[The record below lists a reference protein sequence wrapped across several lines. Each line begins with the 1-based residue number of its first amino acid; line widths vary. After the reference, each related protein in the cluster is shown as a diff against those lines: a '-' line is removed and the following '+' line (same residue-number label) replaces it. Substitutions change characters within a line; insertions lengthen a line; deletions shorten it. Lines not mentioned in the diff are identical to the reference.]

1 MARFW
6 STLLILLV
14 AFAVYLQ
21 LTIPVEDYGGREPLI
36 WTAGNNYPRL
46 EQIKI
51 INQKNDDF
59 VVVHDHANFD
69 FRRIVLQASSGVGTD
84 IFEVHTGNTLQMVAA
99 SGVCL
104 DLSYYTEKF
113 GFDLSQNVW
122 PGIEEECVVDG
133 IQYGFPLSLQINVL
147 FYNKNIFDRFGV
159 PYPHDAMTWE
169 EFAHTAK
176 RVTRRADTAE
186 DSIYGYIDTQNWR
199 TFFYSLKGEFFSD
212 DGRRPLVNG
221 EKMIKAVQTHLDM
234 VFKHRV
240 TLPVSR
246 LDFFVTESQA
256 GGAYRSIFADGKF
269 AMLVRP
275 RDTLGYFR
283 IVVKNQRER
292 LRRWENNPN
301 RKEEDRPEVLRVGA
315 CLLPRFSDHVPAYYL
330 RARSLVVNRMSPRKD
345 LALKFLRFLTSEDYS
360 RVVNQTLDFIP
371 PNPAYAMVGVEE
383 GEPELSE
390 QEVYAA
396 NLRAMKYRHQSR
408 KSPFLLDQEVGGAI
422 QSQLAR
428 LELDP
433 TLDVREALD
442 VAQRECEELIQL
454 NIRRD
459 PALRQRY
466 ETLNKGGTL

>member
-1 MARFW
+1 MVRFW
-6 STLLILLV
+6 STILILLV

-84 IFEVHTGNTLQMVAA
+84 IFEVHTGGTLQMVAA

-133 IQYGFPLSLQINVL
+133 VQYGFPLSLQINVL
-147 FYNKNIFDRFGV
+147 FYNKNLFDRFGV
-159 PYPHDAMTWE
+159 PYPQDAMTWD
-169 EFAHTAK
+169 EFIDTAK
-176 RVTRRADTAE
+176 RVTRSTDSPQ
-186 DSIYGYIDTQNWR
+186 DSIYGYIDTARWR
-199 TFFYSLKGEFFSD
+199 TFFYSLKGEFFSE
-212 DGRRPLVNG
+212 DGTRPLVNG

-256 GGAYRSIFADGKF
+256 GVAYRSIFADGKF

-275 RDTLGYFR
+275 RGSLGYFR
-283 IVVKNQRER
+283 VVVKNQRER
-292 LRRWENNPN
+292 LSRWQNDPN
-301 RKEEDRPEVLRVGA
+301 RKEKDRPEVLRVRA
-315 CLLPRFSDHVPAYYL
+315 CLLPRYAGREPAYYL
-330 RARSLVVNRMSPRKD
+330 RARSLVVNRLSGSST
-345 LALKFLRFLTSEDYS
+345 FS
-360 RVVNQTLDFIP
+360 
-371 PNPAYAMVGVEE
+371 MV
-383 GEPELSE
+383 
-390 QEVYAA
+390 
-396 NLRAMKYRHQSR
+396 
-408 KSPFLLDQEVGGAI
+408 
-422 QSQLAR
+422 LAR
-428 LELDP
+428 YDMMRRWNRRNYLE
-433 TLDVREALD
+433 
-442 VAQRECEELIQL
+442 
-454 NIRRD
+454 
-459 PALRQRY
+459 RY
-466 ETLNKGGTL
+466 